1 MTKPDPFK
9 VDDENPEWTPE
20 MFAKARP
27 ARAVLGNATVDALVK
42 RQRGRPK
49 SENPKVAVKLRLDA
63 AILEAFKGRGPGW
76 QTRINDALLSTLTAE
91 EINMHQGGRPAAHRA
106 DKAPA
111 ARKVG

>member
-76 QTRINDALLSTLTAE
+76 QTRHTSGCYPTETV
-91 EINMHQGGRPAAHRA
+91 P
-106 DKAPA
+106 K
-111 ARKVG
+111 